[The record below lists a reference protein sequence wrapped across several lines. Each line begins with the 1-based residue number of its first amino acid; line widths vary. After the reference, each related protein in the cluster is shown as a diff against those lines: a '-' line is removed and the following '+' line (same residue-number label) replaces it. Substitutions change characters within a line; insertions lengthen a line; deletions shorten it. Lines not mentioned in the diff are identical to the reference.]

1 MTTAQ
6 RQIARAAGTVMAAF
20 VLSNL
25 VGLLRQ
31 ILVARAF
38 GTSPEL
44 GAFIVAQRLPDVLF
58 SLVAGG
64 ALASAFI
71 PTFTGLLMHNDQ
83 PGAWRLASGVL
94 TLVSLVLVAASGL
107 AALLAPWIVSTVLA
121 AGYDAPTQ
129 ALAVHL
135 LRIQL
140 IAPTIFGL
148 SGLVMGILNAHQ
160 HFLLPALAP
169 AMLWVGM
176 IFGLVFLVPGLGID
190 GLAWGYVLGA
200 GLHLAVQLPG
210 LVRLAQASA
219 ARYTPGLGLDNPVV
233 RQVARLMGPRLLGV
247 AAVQLN
253 FVVTTNL
260 ASFMLLDRL
269 DAVSALT
276 YAWQIFTMPQVIVAQ
291 AIAIAA
297 LPAFSAMVAR
307 GDLAAMRA
315 SLAETLRGIL
325 FLALPATVGLLALRT
340 PIIAMLFER
349 GDFTAESTALVAAAL
364 AGYTLGLASH
374 SVVEIVSRAYYALH
388 DTRTPV
394 AIGTAAMLL
403 NIGFSLLLAPLF
415 TRWGLPPLGGLAL
428 ANTLATTLEMLA
440 LLVYM
445 RRRLGGL
452 GLARMAP
459 GLARTAVATLLLGLS
474 LALWLYF
481 SAPLAAGP
489 YGAWIMGVGGVLMG
503 GGVYAAAAVALGAP
517 EVALVRGLVR
527 RKK

>member
-31 ILVARAF
+31 VLVARAF
-38 GTSPEL
+38 GTSLEL
-44 GAFIVAQRLPDVLF
+44 DAFNVALGLPDVLF
-58 SLVAGG
+58 NLVAGG

-71 PTFTGLLMHNDQ
+71 PTFTGLLTRDDR

-94 TLVSLVLVAASGL
+94 TLVSAVLVVASLL
-107 AALLAPWIVSTVLA
+107 AALLAPWLVGTVLA

-169 AMLWVGM
+169 TMLWVGM
-176 IFGLVFLVPGLGID
+176 IVGLVVLVPSLGID

-200 GLHLAVQLPG
+200 ALHLAVQLPG
-210 LVRLAQASA
+210 LARLAG
-219 ARYTPGLGLDNPVV
+219 ARYTPGLGLGNPVV
-233 RQVARLMGPRLLGV
+233 RQVGRLMGPRLIGV
-247 AAVQLN
+247 GAVQLN
-253 FVVTTNL
+253 QVVTNL
-260 ASFMLLDRL
+260 LATFMLLG
-269 DAVSALT
+269 AVSSLK
-276 YAWQIFTMPQVIVAQ
+276 YAWQIFTMPQVIIAQ

-297 LPAFSAMVAR
+297 LPAFSAMAAR
-307 GDLAAMRA
+307 GDLDAMRA

-325 FLALPATVGLLALRT
+325 FLALPATVGLFALRT
-340 PIIAMLFER
+340 PIIAMLFQR
-349 GDFTAESTALVAAAL
+349 GDFTAASTALVATAL
-364 AGYTLGLASH
+364 AWYTLGLASH
-374 SVVEIVSRAYYALH
+374 SVVEIVSRAYYAVH

-394 AIGTAAMLL
+394 VIGTAAMLL
-403 NIGFSLLLAPLF
+403 NIVFSLLLTPLF
-415 TRWGLPPLGGLAL
+415 TGLGLPPLGGLAL
-428 ANTLATTLEMLA
+428 ANTLATTLEMVA
-440 LLVYM
+440 LMVGM

-452 GLARMAP
+452 DLRRMAP
-459 GLARTAVATLLLGLS
+459 GLARTAVATGLMGVS

-481 SAPLAAGP
+481 GAPLGSGP
-489 YGAWIMGVGGVLMG
+489 IGAWILGVGGVVIG
-503 GGVYAAAAVALGAP
+503 GGVYAAAAVGLGAP
-517 EVALVRGLVR
+517 EVALVWGMVGR
-527 RKK
+527 RK

>member
-31 ILVARAF
+31 VLVARAF
-38 GTSPEL
+38 GTTPEL
-44 GAFIVAQRLPDVLF
+44 DAFIAAQRLPDVLF
-58 SLVAGG
+58 NLVAGG

-71 PTFTGLLMHNDQ
+71 PTFTGLLTNDDR

-94 TLVSLVLVAASGL
+94 TTVSLVLVVASAA
-107 AALLAPWIVSTVLA
+107 AALLAPWLVRTVLA
-121 AGYDAPTQ
+121 RGFGPEQQ
-129 ALAVHL
+129 ALAAHL
-135 LRIQL
+135 LRLQL
-140 IAPTIFGL
+140 LAPTIFGL
-148 SGLVMGILNAHQ
+148 SGLIMGILNAHQ

-169 AMLWVGM
+169 TMLWVGM
-176 IFGLVFLVPGLGID
+176 IIGLVALVPGLGID

-200 GLHLAVQLPG
+200 ALHLAVQLPG
-210 LVRLAQASA
+210 LARLAGV
-219 ARYTPGLGLDNPVV
+219 RYTPGLGLGNPLV
-233 RQVARLMGPRLLGV
+233 RQVARLMGPRLFGV

-260 ASFMLLDRL
+260 ASFMLPG
-269 DAVSALT
+269 AVAALT
-276 YAWQIFTMPQVIVAQ
+276 YAWQIFTMPQVIIAQ

-307 GDLAAMRA
+307 GDLDAMRA

-325 FLALPATVGLLALRT
+325 FLALPATVGLLLLRR

-349 GDFTAESTALVAAAL
+349 GDFTPASTALVAGAL
-364 AGYTLGLASH
+364 AWYTLGLASH

-394 AIGTAAMLL
+394 VVGVAAMAL
-403 NIGFSLLLAPLF
+403 NILFSLLLAPLF
-415 TRWGLPPLGGLAL
+415 TRLGLPPHGGLAL
-428 ANTLATTLEMLA
+428 ANTLATTLEMVVLMA
-440 LLVYM
+440 YM

-452 GLARMAP
+452 DLARVLP
-459 GLARTAVATLLLGLS
+459 GLARTAVATALLGAS
-474 LALWLYF
+474 VALWL
-481 SAPLAAGP
+481 SLGQPLAAGP
-489 YGAWIMGVGGVLMG
+489 YGAWLLGVGGVLI
-503 GGVYAAAAVALGAP
+503 GGVVFAAAAVALRAP
-517 EVALVRGLVR
+517 EIALVRGLLR
-527 RKK
+527 RK